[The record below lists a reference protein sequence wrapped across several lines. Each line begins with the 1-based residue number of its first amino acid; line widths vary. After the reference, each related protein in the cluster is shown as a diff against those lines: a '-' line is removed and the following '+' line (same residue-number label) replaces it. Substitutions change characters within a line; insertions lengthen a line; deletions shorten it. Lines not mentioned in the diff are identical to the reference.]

1 MRASERR
8 DFMNDE
14 IFLLHIITEIC
25 DYAVENQMEP
35 NDTLKTI
42 SENILAMLKISTF
55 NNWKGNKA

>member
-1 MRASERR
+1 
-8 DFMNDE
+8 MNDE

-25 DYAVENQMEP
+25 DYAVENEMEP

-55 NNWKGNKA
+55 NNWKGKKNDKRR

>member
-1 MRASERR
+1 
-8 DFMNDE
+8 MNDE

-42 SENILAMLKISTF
+42 SENILSMLKISTF
-55 NNWKGNKA
+55 NNWKGKKNDKRR